1 MGLGEDDMALD
12 RDTVVRLLLSGRA
25 GLLGYIHSIVRD
37 WNVADDV
44 LQEVSIL
51 ALKKCGSIQD
61 EAHFGGWVRQTA
73 RFESLN
79 LLRRQGHS
87 PHLLG
92 ETVLDLLDT
101 AWNAAERAVPSDSLD
116 ALRVCIEQLSSE
128 SRRILQLRYADGI
141 KGLELAHSLDQS
153 PNTVYVRL
161 SRIHRKLGK
170 CIALRMAE
178 REDQP

>member
-1 MGLGEDDMALD
+1 MALD
-12 RDTVVRLLLSGRA
+12 RDTIVRLLLSGRA
-25 GLLGYIHSIVRD
+25 SLLGYIHSIVRD
-37 WNVADDV
+37 WDLADDV

-51 ALKKCGSIQD
+51 ALKKCDLIED
-61 EAHFGGWVRQTA
+61 ETHFGGWVRQTA

-79 LLRRQGHS
+79 LLRKQGRG
-87 PHLLG
+87 PQLLG

-101 AWNAAERAVPSDSLD
+101 AWDAAEKAMPSDSLD
-116 ALRVCIEQLSSE
+116 ALRACVEKLTAD
-128 SRRILQLRYADGI
+128 SRHILQLRYADGI
-141 KGLELAHSLDQS
+141 KGVELAHVLDQS

-170 CIALRMAE
+170 CIALRIAE